1 MEPNTFLNMTI
12 ISLLVFFAIMITLMA
27 FQLYWQAVLCIG
39 IVVFIGIFYSM
50 RLKCQKNKTQI
61 QPSVHHVPQNQIKII
76 HPGIKSNDVDIE
88 TKSESKFETKKLET
102 KY

>member
-1 MEPNTFLNMTI
+1 MKPNTFLNMTI

-27 FQLYWQAVLCIG
+27 FQLYWQAALCLG

-61 QPSVHHVPQNQIKII
+61 QPSVHRVPQNQIKII
-76 HPGIKSNDVDIE
+76 HPGIKSNDIDIE
-88 TKSESKFETKKLET
+88 TKSESKFESKKMET